1 MAAKETHYQLSWVG
15 MVAKDLLFRE
25 KKAVL
30 FSLISR
36 GLFLKFHNNK
46 MIFLSFENFRGP
58 ITANLSL
65 DKGALS
71 GLHQG
76 DHIHISKEGLWFPD
90 SQIFISTEN
99 AQTWDPAPISA
110 NPLPVHNGSSIMRK
124 LVSEICQQIPPQG
137 VSIFHPI
144 LSGISLGI
152 DLSMDHSSAIS
163 QKIVNIRKQLTQRDW
178 FPLSQ
183 SLQSIF
189 GLGSGLT
196 PSGDDFILGF
206 LLTLNRWRPVIHT
219 ELDLPMLNQAVIEA
233 AIKETTMISA
243 NLIECACSGV
253 ADERLIKAVDFFAT
267 GQGSKPD
274 VLAGILSWGNTSGT
288 DALVGM
294 ITAFNI

>member
-99 AQTWDPAPISA
+99 AQTWNPAPISA
-110 NPLPVHNGSSIMRK
+110 HLLSHQNRSIIMHE
-124 LVSEICQQIPPQG
+124 LVSEIIQQIPLEG

-144 LSGISLGI
+144 LSGISSGKNFSI
-152 DLSMDHSSAIS
+152 DQSSEINH
-163 QKIVNIRKQLTQRDW
+163 KIANLRKQLTQGDL
-178 FPLSQ
+178 FPLLQ
-183 SLQSIF
+183 SLQSF
-189 GLGSGLT
+189 LGLGSGLT
-196 PSGDDFILGF
+196 PSGDDFIMGF
-206 LLTLNRWRPVIHT
+206 LLSLNRWRSMIQT
-219 ELDLPMLNQAVIEA
+219 EIDLPVLNQAIIEA
-233 AIKETTMISA
+233 AFKETTMISA

-267 GQGSKPD
+267 GQGSKPN

-294 ITAFNI
+294 ITAFNL